1 MPTHMVVL
9 RTLRAVMKAVALVRV
24 WLLGPANDE
33 PYEKDSNV
41 LNPCKHINESSQ
53 IRSQVKG

>member
-1 MPTHMVVL
+1 MVVL
-9 RTLRAVMKAVALVRV
+9 RTLRAVMKAVALVPV